1 MRSELDQILAALA
14 AEFATGQMDDWL
26 TAQVAALANP
36 TDLVY
41 RSVSE
46 GLAGI
51 VYRRLKKTGRL
62 EALGT
67 QLARRLTQTH
77 YHAVQNEL
85 CLRAALVD
93 LAAHLTNSRVPA
105 VFLKGMALPDDL
117 YVQPGL
123 RPLYDI
129 DMWVLPKDF
138 KAFSKLLQACG
149 YSSSRRYPQTF
160 KKGNTVVD
168 IHTHLLWADRIAAR
182 QHLLAVDQA
191 RLFHEA
197 ETFRVGNQTAW
208 RLNRYDQVLYLWL
221 HALKHNLERLVW
233 LLDIRLLLDRFDAD
247 DWWQLIERAGL
258 LGQSRALAQLLFLLD
273 EFWALNFPDVTRRFQ
288 EATPISGLEKR
299 LLRRRKHQGALPQWS
314 TLVLFP
320 AGMQH
325 GKGRLIWETFF
336 PRPDIIRQGFPDA
349 VNLPAWRLYARRV
362 MQLATVPLKKG
373 I

>member
-1 MRSELDQILAALA
+1 MQSDLDQILAALA
-14 AEFATGQMDDWL
+14 AEFASGQMDDWV

-36 TDLVY
+36 ADLVY

-51 VYRRLKKTGRL
+51 VYRRLKKTGGL

-67 QLARRLTQTH
+67 QLAYRLTQTH

-85 CLRAALVD
+85 RLRAELVD
-93 LAAHLTNSRVPA
+93 LVAQLNKSRVP
-105 VFLKGMALPDDL
+105 VVCLQGLALPDDL
-117 YVQPGL
+117 YAQSGL
-123 RPLYDI
+123 RPMYDI
-129 DMWVLPKDF
+129 DMWVLPNNF
-138 KAFSKLLQACG
+138 KSFSKLLQACG
-149 YSSSRRYPQTF
+149 YSSSRRYPHTF

-168 IHTHLLWADRIAAR
+168 VHTHLLWADRIAAR

-191 RLFHEA
+191 RLYHEA
-197 ETFRVGNQTAW
+197 ETFRVGNQTVR

-233 LLDIRLLLDRFDAD
+233 LLDIRLLLDRFDVG

-273 EFWALNFPDVTRRFQ
+273 ELWALNLPDVAQRFQ
-288 EATPISGLEKR
+288 GATPISGLEKW

-336 PRPDIIRQGFPDA
+336 PHPEIIRQGFPDA

-362 MQLATVPLKKG
+362 MQIATMPLKKG
-373 I
+373 T